1 MRVDGPRMRRIQAI
15 ESMIGA
21 AFLTM
26 LIGCQLDSPNE
37 STTEQHEVSTFQTT
51 YDFGI
56 VPVGTISSNQT
67 VSIFAPLTTVED
79 QVRAV
84 TPSVDCTQFEV
95 NAPGLPARVARDCLP
110 ECRGVLCER
119 NPSWLDCV
127 ELAYY
132 QFTIRF
138 HPVFPAAVSCQV
150 TVTAYSLIY
159 NTTQNLVLTLRGTG
173 R

>member
-1 MRVDGPRMRRIQAI
+1 
-15 ESMIGA
+15 MIGA
-21 AFLTM
+21 AILTT
-26 LIGCQLDSPNE
+26 LIGCVDSRDSLDE
-37 STTEQHEVSTFQTT
+37 STTEQHEVEAFPQST

-56 VPVGTISSNQT
+56 VPVGTISSDQT
-67 VSIFAPLTTVED
+67 VAIVAPLTTVED
-79 QVRAV
+79 EVRAV

-110 ECRGVLCER
+110 ECRGILCEKTPTP
-119 NPSWLDCV
+119 NWLDCV

-132 QFTIRF
+132 RFTIRF

-150 TVTAYSLIY
+150 TVTAFSHIY
-159 NTTQNLVLTLRGTG
+159 NTTQNLAITLRGTG